1 MRKNNTTKLV
11 YMSLLVAMALILSIF
26 ESMIPV
32 PFITPGAKL
41 GLANLIIM
49 ISIYSLPRYRDSFI
63 VLFLRLFL
71 STLFRGSFSMLIYS
85 ASGGIFSFLII
96 VLLKHFG
103 KKYFSIIG
111 ISAAGAVFHN
121 IGQLLAASLVLEN
134 FGVILYLPFLS
145 IAGIVTGIFIGITA
159 NYILNHLKK
168 IPGLKKTLFI
178 Y

>member
-71 STLFRGSFSMLIYS
+71 STLFGGSFSMLIYS